1 MYAAI
6 NSDGYNI
13 VLLLHLF
20 TVMVGTGS
28 TFMIQFINAKDSEI
42 LVNNPAQ
49 RIIGF
54 LVAPSLFL
62 GGVFGGALVGLSDD
76 VYDFSQLWLTIA
88 GVVWLTACGSATLL
102 FRPPF
107 LTFPDPS
114 HYQRPLTGILHLSLA
129 VMLIVM
135 VWKPGF

>member
-6 NSDGYNI
+6 NSGGYNI
-13 VLLLHLF
+13 VLLFHLF
-20 TVMVGTGS
+20 TVIIGTGS
-28 TFMIQFINAKDSEI
+28 AFMIQFINAKDSEI
-42 LVNNPAQ
+42 LANNSSQ

-54 LVAPSLFL
+54 LIAPSLFL

-88 GVVWLTACGSATLL
+88 GVVWLTACGAATLL
-102 FRPPF
+102 FKPPF
-107 LTFPDPS
+107 LTFPDPLRY
-114 HYQRPLTGILHLSLA
+114 HRPLTAVLHLSL
-129 VMLIVM
+129 VIMLIVM